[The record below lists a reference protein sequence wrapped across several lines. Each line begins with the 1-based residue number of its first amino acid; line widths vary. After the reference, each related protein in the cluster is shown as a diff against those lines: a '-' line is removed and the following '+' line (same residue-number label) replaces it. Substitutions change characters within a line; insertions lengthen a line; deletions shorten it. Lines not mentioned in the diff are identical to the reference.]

1 MPTPGGRSTLFFKRT
16 LLSDHQRAFRGTP
29 RAACY
34 TSRHGGIIH
43 VSLWPYRCCVCP
55 GYWPVV
61 NMHLVSMSHYIDAM
75 ACSPISHYISSGLL
89 YSAQVFNLRAIL
101 SSQLSYR
108 LDPIRSFQQQNNY
121 VKREAQVCHLLNAT
135 QYFKI

>member
-1 MPTPGGRSTLFFKRT
+1 MPTPGGRSTPSFKRI

-34 TSRHGGIIH
+34 ISRHGEIIH
-43 VSLWPYRCCVCP
+43 VSLWPHRCCVCP
-55 GYWPVV
+55 RCWPVV
-61 NMHLVSMSHYIDAM
+61 RMHLVSMSHYIDAM
-75 ACSPISHYISSGLL
+75 AWSPISHYISSGLL
-89 YSAQVFNLRAIL
+89 YSAQVFHLRAAL

-121 VKREAQVCHLLNAT
+121 VKREAQLCHLSKAA
-135 QYFKI
+135 QYFKV